1 MTLRRMRDSQ
11 GDVSRDTT
19 VSDVDEHE
27 LDAEEL
33 RLQANASP

>member
-1 MTLRRMRDSQ
+1 MRDQ
-11 GDVSRDTT
+11 GDVSNDTT

-33 RLQANASP
+33 RLQADNASP